1 MIKTL
6 LKQIKEYK
14 KDSILSPIYI
24 AAEVILE
31 LLLPFIMAS
40 MIDDGVEVGNMKHI
54 LITGAIM
61 LVVAMLSLLCGALCG
76 KHAAIAS
83 TGFATTSPFSLIKS
97 MITGS

>member
-6 LKQIKEYK
+6 AKEIKEYK

-24 AAEVILE
+24 AAEVVLE

-54 LITGAIM
+54 VITGLIM
-61 LVVAMLSLLCGALCG
+61 LVIAMLSL
-76 KHAAIAS
+76 
-83 TGFATTSPFSLIKS
+83 FF
-97 MITGS
+97 GSIC